1 MQKPAKVRINIQDY
15 RAISHADI
23 TINGITVVAGE
34 NGCGKSTLSKILYYI
49 FKISSSYDFLVGE
62 NLFERLGNVIRFL
75 EIAIRDGFVVDRS
88 LRNDMLKDYRIL
100 VERLQSEVP
109 SEELLVQVLYLL
121 DRVTLI
127 TKLRENDKENHNFKR
142 RLAYIASDLLEIKS
156 IENEQYLIP
165 FDKIKLKIEDAFK
178 NAFGLI
184 KSRGNFL
191 VKEELVNV
199 FHTSKLP
206 EKLEVY
212 EVDELLL
219 SLSKNHISIP
229 YGIQNTIYI
238 DTPMMLGEY
247 SSDNQHWNDLN
258 NILSS
263 NKYNKKYQA
272 ITSIISNEILKGDV
286 KYDDDLLASSMF
298 SFSRI
303 EDGKVFNLMDC
314 ATGIKSFSI
323 LQMLLKL
330 GHIDDKTLLIF
341 DEPESNLHPQW
352 IVEYARIIVLIHKNV
367 GAKFF
372 IASHN
377 PDLISAIRYISERQD
392 VLDNTN
398 FYLAVKEGTGYDYK
412 FLNKEIDPIFSSFN
426 IALDRIEKYGI

>member
-34 NGCGKSTLSKILYYI
+34 NGCGKSTISKILYYI
-49 FKISSSYDFLVGE
+49 FKISSSYEFLVGE
-62 NLFERLGNVIRFL
+62 NLYTKLNNVIRFL
-75 EIAIRDGFVVDRS
+75 EIAIRDGFVVNRA
-88 LRNDMLKDYRIL
+88 LRNDMLKDFRMI
-100 VERLQSEVP
+100 VERLQTEIP
-109 SEELLVQVLYLL
+109 SEELLDQVLFLL
-121 DRVTLI
+121 DRVMLSSKLI
-127 TKLRENDKENHNFKR
+127 ENDKENPNFRR
-142 RLAYIASDLLEIKS
+142 RLAYIASDLLEIKIS
-156 IENEQYLIP
+156 ETDQQVIP
-165 FDKIKLKIEDAFK
+165 FDKIKSKVEDAFK

-184 KSRGNFL
+184 KSRNNFL
-191 VKEELVNV
+191 VKEELINV

-206 EKLEVY
+206 EKLEVF
-212 EVDELLL
+212 EVDEILL

-247 SSDNQHWNDLN
+247 STDNQHWNDLN
-258 NILSS
+258 EILSS
-263 NKYNKKYQA
+263 NKYQKKYQTL
-272 ITSIISNEILKGDV
+272 TSLISNEILKGDV
-286 KYDDDLLASSMF
+286 KYDDDILAASSF
-298 SFSRI
+298 SFSRM

-323 LQMLLKL
+323 IQMLLKL

-352 IVEYARIIVLIHKNV
+352 IVEYARIIVLIHKTL

-377 PDLISAIRYISERQD
+377 PDLISAIRYISEREG
-392 VLDNTN
+392 VLDNTS
-398 FYLAVKEGTGYDYK
+398 FYLAIKDGMGYNYDYLDK
-412 FLNKEIDPIFSSFN
+412 NIDPIFKSFN